1 MSDDILKIAFYKGDG
16 LLRDRFIRRWTKS
29 KYSHVELVI
38 ESKGWW
44 LGIRPPDYPVV
55 RKNIMHI
62 CNDDDWDFIEIPVS
76 KDEVD
81 KIIQFYN
88 KTSGMGYDWIGMI
101 LSHVSRFKV
110 KHTKRWYCSEW
121 VIYALEHAGIFSGM
135 LYDKNRLPPSDI
147 YKLLL
152 KYVHNSKNSMRYS
165 AF

>member
-1 MSDDILKIAFYKGDG
+1 MSDDVLKIAFYKGDG

-44 LGIRPPDYPVV
+44 MGIRPPNDPVV

-81 KIIQFYN
+81 KVIQFYN

-101 LSHVSRFKV
+101 LSHLTPFKV
-110 KHTKRWYCSEW
+110 RIPNRWYCSEW
-121 VIYALEHAGIFSGM
+121 VAYALSVSKILTWNQLK
-135 LYDKNRLPPSDI
+135 LYDVARMPPGRL
-147 YKLLL
+147 YNLL
-152 KYVHNSKNSMRYS
+152 KRLECNLDSRPQ
-165 AF
+165 